1 MSPGCSF
8 GVTRGGDVC
17 ATRVESRKMSLR
29 DTDVRCFME
38 LFLLL
43 RLSVLFQAVLWGQ
56 RGHCVGFPRK

>member
-8 GVTRGGDVC
+8 GVTRGRDVC
-17 ATRVESRKMSLR
+17 ATRVGSRKMSLR